1 MASAGSTIRLQ
12 SEHLPPGLETG
23 DAQGALRG
31 DWPPAAAE
39 APKVQVYSRH
49 PVVFGTGNI
58 LNCYVEGFHP
68 PKISITLLK
77 NGEPMQNVEYSDMS
91 FSDNWTF
98 QRLVYAPFTPSKDD
112 EYTCKVE
119 HITLTEPQIFKWDP
133 EY

>member
-1 MASAGSTIRLQ
+1 MDRVLRAIVVVLAALV
-12 SEHLPPGLETG
+12 GLRE
-23 DAQGALRG
+23 
-31 DWPPAAAE
+31 AAV

-49 PVVFGTGNI
+49 PVEFGSSNI

-68 PKISITLLK
+68 PKIDITLLK
-77 NGEPMQNVEYSDMS
+77 NGEPMPEVKYSDMS

-112 EYTCKVE
+112 DYACRVE
-119 HITLTEPQIFKWDP
+119 HVTLAEPQTFRWDP

>member
-1 MASAGSTIRLQ
+1 MARV
-12 SEHLPPGLETG
+12 
-23 DAQGALRG
+23 LRG
-31 DWPPAAAE
+31 MVLVLVLLVGLREAKE

-49 PVVFGTGNI
+49 PVVFGTRNI

-98 QRLVYAPFTPSKDD
+98 QRLVYAPFTPNKDD
-112 EYTCKVE
+112 EYTCKVD